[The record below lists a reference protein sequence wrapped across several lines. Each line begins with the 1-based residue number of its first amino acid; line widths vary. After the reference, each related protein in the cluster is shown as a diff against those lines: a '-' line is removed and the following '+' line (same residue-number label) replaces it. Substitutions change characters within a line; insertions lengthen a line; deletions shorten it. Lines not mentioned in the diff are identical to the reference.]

1 MPIINSTYQ
10 PSKIW
15 QNPHFSTIYPSV
27 FRKVGGVQYTRER
40 MELSDGDFLDLD
52 WSFAE
57 NVAFNQAPILTV
69 KSLLNKNNKLAI
81 FTHGFLGNS
90 TRPYLLGGV
99 KSLNSA
105 GYDALAWNHR
115 GLGGES
121 NRFERIT
128 THGSSD
134 ELEEVINYA
143 LSKNQY
149 NEIVL
154 VGYSKGGNISL
165 KYAGEKGE
173 NIPAEIKNVVAIS
186 TPTDLQGSVDAM
198 GKNGFYTNRFHK
210 KLSEFL
216 KNRKQLIGN
225 KTLNGFKKLKYLDD
239 FSDHYI
245 APLHGF
251 KDAKDYYDQC
261 SAMHVVDKIRVPTL
275 ILNAQNDP
283 VLSESCAMKDVA
295 KQSDFVFAETPKFGG
310 HCGFYEANKDGLYW
324 GDKRAVEFVNTVV
337 FMEHGFYGLDTD

>member
-27 FRKVGGVQYTRER
+27 FRQVKGVEYTRER

-57 NVAFNQAPILTV
+57 NTVFNQAAILKVDTLF
-69 KSLLNKNNKLAI
+69 KKNNRLAI

-99 KSLNSA
+99 KSFNSV

-115 GLGGES
+115 GLGGEN

-134 ELEEVINYA
+134 ELEEVLNHV

-149 NEIVL
+149 NEITL
-154 VGYSKGGNISL
+154 VGYSKGGNISM

-173 NIPAEIKNVVAIS
+173 NIPAEIKNIVAIS

-198 GKNGFYTNRFHK
+198 GKDGFYTNRFHK
-210 KLSEFL
+210 KLMKFL
-216 KNRKQLIGN
+216 KNRQQLIGN
-225 KTLNGFKKLKYLDD
+225 EAFASFKKFQYIDD
-239 FSDHYI
+239 YTDFYI

-283 VLSESCAMKDVA
+283 VLSESCAMKEVA
-295 KQSDFVFAETPKFGG
+295 EKSDYIFSETPKFGG
-310 HCGFYEANKDGLYW
+310 HCGFYEANKDGIYW
-324 GDKRAVEFVNTVV
+324 VDKRAVEFVNTVV
-337 FMEHGFYGLDTD
+337 MRNKSVPPI